1 MTGLTKQTLARW
13 RLAPNWRDLSI
24 VHKLGLM
31 LALNTFVAVVLI
43 ALVFSAGN
51 AIKRYHDTE
60 EQLKALAQVV
70 GENSRAA
77 LAFGDRASARSTLA
91 ALRSTEAIDHVHLLD
106 AQGLLFA
113 SADFTTET
121 LHQGSFEERLIYS
134 LFPSSLSA
142 SYDIVE
148 DGLQVG
154 RVELTA
160 HLLHIWL
167 DLLRNQALMALLA
180 LLMSGVAVFFGMRLR
195 HIVTDPILGLAQVS
209 TRVSRDQDYTLRAVK
224 AHNDEVGLLVDDF
237 NHMLSE
243 IQARDEALQI
253 ERVSLRQRT
262 VDMKLARDEAERA
275 SRVKSEFISTVSH
288 ELRTPLTAISGA
300 LGLIAGG
307 AAGEL
312 PVQAREMVNIAHK
325 NSRRLAFLI
334 NDLLDMEKL
343 LAGKLHFD
351 LTPQPLMPLLEQT
364 LADNQSYAAQFQ
376 VTYLMRQRADGVQV
390 KVDAQRLQQVMAN
403 LLSNA
408 AKFSPSGATV
418 EVDVRL
424 RGDLVR
430 VEVIDHG
437 MGIPAEF
444 QSRIFQKF
452 SQADASDTRQKG
464 GTGLGLAISRELTER
479 MGGRIGFDSRV
490 GEGARFFFELP
501 LWTEPVS
508 QVAPLHASGPS
519 SSMPGERILVVEDDP
534 DVARVL
540 GKMLARAGYS
550 VDVAASGTQALEQ
563 ARQTPYAVITL
574 DLLLPDI
581 AGQDLI
587 RQLRAEAA
595 TAAVPIIVISARMEE
610 GRHRLGNSLPGV
622 EWLAKPVDQTRLL
635 GVLERVTKRQPAQH
649 TRVLHVEDDEQMHA
663 VVRSMAGEHFDFEL
677 ATTLREARAR
687 VALERFDVVI
697 LDLTL
702 PNESGWDLL
711 PDLHARQPDTRVV
724 VLTGAEMSELDS
736 HRVDAVLKKGHVSPQ
751 ELLEAMGGPAFG
763 ESRNTP

>member
-1 MTGLTKQTLARW
+1 MVRPNPSSLARW
-13 RLAPNWRDLSI
+13 RLVPNWRELSI

-31 LALNTFVAVVLI
+31 LALNTLVAVVLI
-43 ALVFSAGN
+43 AGVFSIGN
-51 AIKRYHDTE
+51 AITRYHDTE
-60 EQLKALAQVV
+60 EQLHALAQVV

-77 LAFGDRASARSTLA
+77 LAFGDHQSAQTTLA
-91 ALRSTEAIDHVHLLD
+91 ALRSTEEIDHVRLLD
-106 AQGLLFA
+106 GRGVLFA
-113 SADFTTET
+113 SAGFTGDDS
-121 LHQGSFEERLIYS
+121 HQGSLEERLVYS
-134 LFPSSLSA
+134 VFPASLNA
-142 SYDIVE
+142 SYEMTE
-148 DGLQVG
+148 DGKVVG
-154 RVELTA
+154 RVELKA

-167 DLLRNQALMALLA
+167 DLIRNQALMALVA
-180 LLMSGVAVFFGMRLR
+180 LMMTALAVFFGMRLR
-195 HIVTDPILGLAQVS
+195 RIVTDPILGLAQVS
-209 TRVSRDQDYTLRAVK
+209 ARVSRDQDYTLRAVK

-253 ERVSLRQRT
+253 ERVSLQQRT
-262 VDMKLARDEAERA
+262 VDMRLARDEAERA
-275 SRVKSEFISTVSH
+275 SRIKSEFISTVSH

-307 AAGEL
+307 AAGDL
-312 PVQAREMVNIAHK
+312 PLQAREMVNIAHK
-325 NSRRLAFLI
+325 NSRRLSFLI

-351 LTPQPLMPLLEQT
+351 LSGQALMPLLEQT

-376 VTYLMRQRADGVQV
+376 VSYIMRQRADGVQV
-390 KVDAQRLQQVMAN
+390 NVDTQRLQQVMAN

-408 AKFSPSGATV
+408 AKFSPPGAMV
-418 EVDVRL
+418 EVDVRV

-430 VEVIDHG
+430 VEVVDHG
-437 MGIPAEF
+437 PGIPLEF
-444 QSRIFQKF
+444 QPRIFQKF

-479 MGGRIGFDSRV
+479 MGGRMGFESRV

-508 QVAPLHASGPS
+508 QAAPLAPLLAASMTHGA
-519 SSMPGERILVVEDDP
+519 RILVVEDDP

-540 GKMLARAGYS
+540 GQMLARAGYA
-550 VDVAASGTQALEQ
+550 VDTAASGAQALER
-563 ARQTPYAVITL
+563 ARQTPYAAITL

-581 AGQDLI
+581 GGQELI
-587 RQLRAEAA
+587 RQLRAEAT

-610 GRHRLGNSLPGV
+610 GRQQMGKDLSGV

-635 GVLERVTKRQPAQH
+635 GVLDHVVSHHPAPH
-649 TRVLHVEDDEQMHA
+649 ARVLHVEDDEELHA
-663 VVRSMAGEHFDFEL
+663 VVRSMAGGQFDFEL

-711 PDLHARQPDTRVV
+711 PDLHAQQPDTRVV
-724 VLTGAEMSELDS
+724 VLTGGELSELDS
-736 HRVDAVLKKGHVSPQ
+736 HRVDAVLRKGHVSPR
-751 ELLEAMGGPAFG
+751 ELLDAIGGPTFSD
-763 ESRNTP
+763 SRNTP

>member
-1 MTGLTKQTLARW
+1 MTELTKQTLARW

-479 MGGRIGFDSRV
+479 MGGRIGFDSRE

-508 QVAPLHASGPS
+508 QAAQLYASGPS
-519 SSMPGERILVVEDDP
+519 SSTPGERILVVEDDP